1 MRVDVFV
8 SEAWL
13 ELTPLC
19 ILFGRQLCRGQ
30 SFVFVAGVCFP
41 WLTGRSGSV
50 TILLKLAALSLSF
63 FLFFCGCY
71 VCVCLAPVGAWAAPV
86 SMITTAGIG
95 RAAWAQVDRLLYFC
109 VFLVMQSASSCRPQ
123 EASAAAPCCY
133 LAATPDP
140 WAGSIQSNPIRIVS

>member
-8 SEAWL
+8 SEVWL

-30 SFVFVAGVCFP
+30 SFVFVAGVCLP

-50 TILLKLAALSLSF
+50 TALLKLAALTLSHFSL
-63 FLFFCGCY
+63 LR
-71 VCVCLAPVGAWAAPV
+71 VLRLCVCLAPVGAWAAPV

-95 RAAWAQVDRLLYFC
+95 RAAWAQVGRLPYVC

-140 WAGSIQSNPIRIVS
+140 WAGSIQSNPIL